1 MEANK
6 RDEIYNEIR
15 NFEDKIKQSG
25 PINIPFNDIMYEL
38 LYEYIEN
45 VPTYIFRRQDKPMC
59 AIDFKLESDY
69 DNKNNKYHKNI
80 YINFFDCDYED
91 KPKREGL
98 RMMVA
103 LIDYIKRNLIEDFKY
118 IELTAEPHRP
128 IYNPHT
134 KKISHIGSGDLIK
147 LVEYYRNI
155 GFNFMYP
162 EDEEEL
168 YELEDVKMRANV
180 NEFLK
185 KHHSIFKTRK
195 PKHKTKRRT
204 IRKSKTK
211 KSKRKTTKKSK
222 TQKPKT
228 KNTI

>member
-6 RDEIYNEIR
+6 RDEIYNEIK
-15 NFEDKIKQSG
+15 NFEEKIKQSSL
-25 PINIPFNDIMYEL
+25 ITIPFNDTMYEL
-38 LYEYIEN
+38 LYEINEDI
-45 VPTYIFRRQDKPMC
+45 PTYIFRRQDKPMC

-69 DNKNNKYHKNI
+69 DNEYHKNI
-80 YINFFDCDYED
+80 YINFFDCDYEN
-91 KPKREGL
+91 KPKRDGL

-103 LIDYIKRNLIEDFKY
+103 LIDYIKRNLIQDFKY

-134 KKISHIGSGDLIK
+134 KKISHIGSGDLIQ
-147 LVEYYRNI
+147 LVEYYKNI

-168 YELEDVKMRANV
+168 YDNQLENVKMRANV

-185 KHHSIFKTRK
+185 KHRSIFKTRK
-195 PKHKTKRRT
+195 PKRKTKRRT
-204 IRKSKTK
+204 I
-211 KSKRKTTKKSK
+211 KKSK
-222 TQKPKT
+222 TQKSKRKT
-228 KNTI
+228 IK